1 MKSVRTVP
9 RLVGILVAISAATCS
24 LADLDGLSEG
34 RSSSGGGAAEGGAGG
49 EASVGSGNASSSLG
63 TGAASTGAQGS
74 GGDVAAG
81 GGPPAGSTAQSSG
94 TGCMQICDPGT
105 TTYVDCMPCYKR
117 PDTCSSD
124 GCSISQGECT
134 AFQCQAD
141 QICGASGQ
149 CCFGDGHYCDNPG
162 ACCGNV
168 CAGNFCYSCKPY
180 GEPCSNS
187 SECCPGAPYCEGTC
201 VAD

>member
-9 RLVGILVAISAATCS
+9 CLVGILVATSAATCS

-49 EASVGSGNASSSLG
+49 DASVGSGNASSSLG
-63 TGAASTGAQGS
+63 TGATGAQGS
-74 GGDVAAG
+74 GGAVATG
-81 GGPPAGSTAQSSG
+81 GGAPAGSTAQSSG
-94 TGCMQICDPGT
+94 TGCMQICEPGM

-141 QICGASGQ
+141 QICGAGGQ
-149 CCFGDGHYCDNPG
+149 CCFGDGHFCDNPG
-162 ACCGNV
+162 ACCGGV
-168 CAGNFCYSCKPY
+168 CASSSCYSCKPY
-180 GEPCSNS
+180 GEPCGS
-187 SECCPGAPYCEGTC
+187 SAECCPGAPFCEGTC
-201 VAD
+201 VDD